1 VVRWRPGKLGDTDT
15 GEAARGRIRRNRVRE
30 YQQFIG
36 GQWTGSD
43 RLFDDLDP
51 YRGTVMARVMAGT
64 RADAARAVDAA
75 AAAFPGWAELPPAE
89 RQALFL
95 RAADIVERRRD
106 EITALLATETGC
118 AGGFAGFQVLTA
130 TRLLRQAAN
139 WGYLPIGEVIRSDT
153 PGTFALALRKP
164 LGVVAGIS
172 PWNGAHVLAW
182 RTVVNP
188 LAFGNTVVLKP
199 SEEAPVSAGL
209 VVAEIMAEAGFPAG
223 TINVITHAPGEA
235 APVAEEFFDRPE
247 VRCINF
253 TGSSATG
260 RILAERAGRALK
272 RCVLELGGYNPLI
285 VLADADLD
293 YAVEAAAFAAFFH
306 SGQICMN
313 ARKVLVER
321 PVYDAF
327 ISRLVARAESLSLGD
342 PAVAG
347 TVIGPLINSAARQRV
362 AREVAEAVAAGAKI
376 LTGGSAD
383 GPCYRPTV
391 LADVP
396 PGARIHS
403 EETFGPVLVAQP
415 VADADEAVAIA
426 NATRYG
432 LSAGLIT
439 SDTQHGFA
447 LARRIDAGV
456 VHVND
461 QTIAD
466 EPQLP
471 LGGVKDSGWGRSGP
485 QSMTDFTELQWI
497 TTRDGVGAYPI

>member
-1 VVRWRPGKLGDTDT
+1 
-15 GEAARGRIRRNRVRE
+15 VRE
-30 YQQFIG
+30 YQQYIG
-36 GQWTGSD
+36 GQWAAAAE
-43 RLFDDLDP
+43 LFDDLDP
-51 YRGTVMARVMAGT
+51 YRGTVMARVAAGT

-75 AAAFPGWAELPPAE
+75 AAAFPAWSAMPPAAK
-89 RQALFL
+89 QTLFL
-95 RAADIVERRRD
+95 KAADIVERRAA
-106 EITALLATETGC
+106 EITALLAVETGC
-118 AGGFAGFQVLTA
+118 AGGFAGFQILTA
-130 TRLLRQAAN
+130 TRLLRQASN
-139 WGYLPIGEVIRSDT
+139 WGYLPAGEVIRSDI
-153 PGTFALALRKP
+153 PDTFALALRRP

-209 VVAEIMAEAGFPAG
+209 LVAEILAEAGFPAG
-223 TINVITHAPGEA
+223 VLNVVTHAPGA
-235 APVAEEFFDRPE
+235 AVPIADEFFERPE

-260 RILAERAGRALK
+260 RLLAERAGRALK

-313 ARKVLVER
+313 ARKVLVEQ
-321 PVYDAF
+321 PVYDTF
-327 ISRLVARAESLSLGD
+327 IERLTARARTLPAGD
-342 PAVAG
+342 PAAAG
-347 TVIGPLINSAARQRV
+347 TVIGPLITPAALDRV
-362 AREVAEAVAAGAKI
+362 SREVDEAVAAGATV
-376 LTGGSAD
+376 LTGGAAD
-383 GPCYRPTV
+383 GPCYQPTI

-403 EETFGPVLVAQP
+403 EETFGPVLVAQA
-415 VADADEAVAIA
+415 VADADEAVAVA

-432 LSAGLIT
+432 LSAGLLT
-439 SDTQHGFA
+439 ADRQRGFA

-485 QSMTDFTELQWI
+485 HSMADFTELQWI
-497 TTRDGVGAYPI
+497 TTRDAAGHYPI

>member
-1 VVRWRPGKLGDTDT
+1 MQ
-15 GEAARGRIRRNRVRE
+15 E
-30 YQQFIG
+30 YRQYIG
-36 GQWTGSD
+36 GEWVSAEK
-43 RLFDDLDP
+43 LFDDFDP
-51 YRGTVMARVMAGT
+51 YRGTVVARVPAGT

-75 AAAFPGWAELPPAE
+75 QAAFPAWADLPPAE
-89 RQALFL
+89 KQALFL
-95 RAADIVERRRD
+95 RAADIVERRAD
-106 EITALLATETGC
+106 EIKKLLATETGC

-130 TRLLRQAAN
+130 TRLLRQASN
-139 WGYLPIGEVIRSDT
+139 WGYLPVGEVIRSDL
-153 PGTFALALRKP
+153 PGTFALALRRP

-188 LAFGNTVVLKP
+188 VAFGNTVVLKP
-199 SEEAPVSAGL
+199 SEEAPISAGL
-209 VVAEIMAEAGFPAG
+209 LIPEIMAEAGFPDG
-223 TINVITHAPGEA
+223 VINVVTHAPGEA
-235 APVAEEFFDRPE
+235 VPIADEFFERPE

-293 YAVEAAAFAAFFH
+293 YAVEATAFAAFFH
-306 SGQICMN
+306 QGQICMN
-313 ARKVLVER
+313 ARKILVER
-321 PVYDAF
+321 PVYDTF
-327 ISRLVARAESLSLGD
+327 VERLVARAEALPIGD
-342 PAVAG
+342 PSTPG
-347 TVIGPLINSAARQRV
+347 TIIGPLINATAVDRV
-362 AREVAEAVAAGAKI
+362 AQEVSEAVAAGATV
-376 LTGGSAD
+376 LTGGHAD
-383 GPCYRPTV
+383 GPCYQPTV

-396 PGARIHS
+396 AGARIHE

-415 VADADEAVAIA
+415 VDNAEEAVAVA

-439 SDTQHGFA
+439 GDNQRGFN
-447 LARRIDAGV
+447 LARRIDSGV

-485 QSMTDFTELQWI
+485 GSMQDFTEVQWI
-497 TTRDGVGAYPI
+497 TTREGTGHYPI

>member
-1 VVRWRPGKLGDTDT
+1 
-15 GEAARGRIRRNRVRE
+15 VRE
-30 YQQFIG
+30 YQQYVG
-36 GQWTGSD
+36 GQWTTPD

-51 YRGTVMARVMAGT
+51 YRGTVMARVAAGT

-75 AAAFPGWAELPPAE
+75 AAAFPGWAELPPA
-89 RQALFL
+89 QKQVLFL
-95 RAADIVERRRD
+95 RAADIVERR
-106 EITALLATETGC
+106 EKQITALLAAETGC

-130 TRLLRQAAN
+130 TRLLRQASN
-139 WGYLPIGEVIRSDT
+139 WGYLPAGEVIRSDT
-153 PGTFALALRKP
+153 PGTFAMALRRP

-209 VVAEIMAEAGFPAG
+209 LVAEIMADAGFPPG
-223 TINVITHAPGEA
+223 VINVITHAPGEA
-235 APVAEEFFDRPE
+235 VPIADEFFARAE

-260 RILAERAGRALK
+260 RVLAERAGRALK

-313 ARKVLVER
+313 ARKILIER
-321 PVYDAF
+321 PVYDTF
-327 ISRLVARAESLSLGD
+327 IDRLVARAQALPAGD
-342 PAVAG
+342 PAEPG
-347 TVIGPLINSAARQRV
+347 TIIGPLITPAALDRV
-362 AREVAEAVAAGAKI
+362 ARDVDDAVAAGASVLSGGTAAGPCYLPTI
-376 LTGGSAD
+376 LTG
-383 GPCYRPTV
+383 
-391 LADVP
+391 VP
-396 PGARIHS
+396 DGARIHS

-426 NATRYG
+426 NSTRYG

-439 SDTQHGFA
+439 RDNQRGFA

-485 QSMTDFTELQWI
+485 HSMADFTELQWI
-497 TTRDGVGAYPI
+497 TTRDGGGAYPI

>member
-1 VVRWRPGKLGDTDT
+1 MQ
-15 GEAARGRIRRNRVRE
+15 E
-30 YQQFIG
+30 YRQYIG
-36 GQWTGSD
+36 GEWVSAEK
-43 RLFDDLDP
+43 LFDDFDP
-51 YRGTVMARVMAGT
+51 YRGTVVARVPAGT

-75 AAAFPGWAELPPAE
+75 QAAFPAWADLPPAE
-89 RQALFL
+89 KQALFL
-95 RAADIVERRRD
+95 RAADIVERRAD
-106 EITALLATETGC
+106 EIKQLLAAETGC

-130 TRLLRQAAN
+130 TRLLRQASN
-139 WGYLPIGEVIRSDT
+139 WGYLPVGEVIRSDM
-153 PGTFALALRKP
+153 PGTFAMALRRP

-188 LAFGNTVVLKP
+188 VAFGNTVVLKP

-209 VVAEIMAEAGFPAG
+209 LIPEIMAEAGFPDG
-223 TINVITHAPGEA
+223 VINVVTHAPGEA
-235 APVAEEFFDRPE
+235 VPIADEFFERPE

-293 YAVEAAAFAAFFH
+293 YAVEATAFAAFFH

-321 PVYDAF
+321 PVYDTF
-327 ISRLVARAESLSLGD
+327 VERLVARAKSLPIGD
-342 PAVAG
+342 PATPG
-347 TVIGPLINSAARQRV
+347 TIIGPLINATAVDRV
-362 AREVAEAVAAGAKI
+362 AQEVNEAVAAGATV
-376 LTGGSAD
+376 LTGGQAD
-383 GPCYRPTV
+383 GPCYQPTV

-396 PGARIHS
+396 AGARIHE

-415 VADADEAVAIA
+415 VETAEEAVAVA

-439 SDTQHGFA
+439 GDNQRGFN
-447 LARRIDAGV
+447 LARQIDSGV

-471 LGGVKDSGWGRSGP
+471 LGGTKDSGWGRSGP
-485 QSMTDFTELQWI
+485 GSIEDFTEVQWI
-497 TTRDGVGAYPI
+497 TTRDGTGHYPI

>member
-1 VVRWRPGKLGDTDT
+1 M
-15 GEAARGRIRRNRVRE
+15 RE
-30 YQQFIG
+30 YQQYIAG
-36 GQWTGSD
+36 EWVGSG

-51 YRGTVMARVMAGT
+51 YRGTVMARIPAGS

-75 AAAFPGWAELPPAE
+75 AEAFPAWADLPPAE
-89 RQALFL
+89 KQAMFL

-106 EITALLATETGC
+106 EIIALLASETGC

-130 TRLLRQAAN
+130 ARLLRQAAN
-139 WGYLPIGEVIRSDT
+139 WGYLPIGEVIRSDA

-182 RTVVNP
+182 RTLVNP

-209 VVAEIMAEAGFPAG
+209 LLPEILAEAGFPAG
-223 TINVITHAPGEA
+223 VVNVVTHAPGEA
-235 APVAEEFFDRPE
+235 APIAEEFFDRPE

-260 RILAERAGRALK
+260 RLLAERAGRHLK

-293 YAVEAAAFAAFFH
+293 YAVEATAFAAFFH
-306 SGQICMN
+306 QGQICMN
-313 ARKVLVER
+313 ARKVLVEQ
-321 PVYDAF
+321 PLYETF
-327 ISRLVARAESLSLGD
+327 IDRLVARTASLPVGD
-342 PAVAG
+342 PAIAG
-347 TVIGPLINSAARQRV
+347 TVIGPLITPAARDRV
-362 AREVAEAVAAGAKI
+362 AREVNEAVAAGGRI
-376 LTGGSAD
+376 LAGGGAD
-383 GPCYRPTV
+383 GPCYRPTI

-415 VADADEAVAIA
+415 VAHADEAVTIA
-426 NATRYG
+426 NSTRYG

-439 SDTQHGFA
+439 GDNQRGFA
-447 LARRIDAGV
+447 LARRIDAGA

-461 QTIAD
+461 QTVAD

-471 LGGVKDSGWGRSGP
+471 LGGTKDSGWGRSGP
-485 QSMTDFTELQWI
+485 QSMADFTEVQWI
-497 TTRDGVGAYPI
+497 TTRDGSGHFPI

>member
-1 VVRWRPGKLGDTDT
+1 VR
-15 GEAARGRIRRNRVRE
+15 A
-30 YQQFIG
+30 YQQYIG
-36 GQWTGSD
+36 GEWISSGQM
-43 RLFDDLDP
+43 FDDLDP
-51 YRGTVMARVMAGT
+51 YHGTVMACVPAAT
-64 RADAARAVDAA
+64 REDAARAVDAA
-75 AAAFPGWAELPPAE
+75 AMAFPSWADLPPAE
-89 RQALFL
+89 KQALFL
-95 RAADIVERRRD
+95 RAADIVERRSG

-118 AGGFAGFQVLTA
+118 AAAFAGFQVLTA

-139 WGYLPIGEVIRSDT
+139 WGYLPAGEVIRSDT
-153 PGTFALALRKP
+153 PGTFALALRRP
-164 LGVVAGIS
+164 FGVVAGIS

-209 VVAEIMAEAGFPAG
+209 LVAEIMAEAGFPPG
-223 TINVITHAPGEA
+223 VINVITHAPGEA
-235 APVAEEFFDRPE
+235 VPVADEFFSRPE

-293 YAVEAAAFAAFFH
+293 YAVEATAFAAFFH

-313 ARKVLVER
+313 ARKVLIER

-327 ISRLVARAESLSLGD
+327 ISRLTARARALPAGD
-342 PAVAG
+342 PAAPE
-347 TVIGPLINSAARQRV
+347 TTIGPLITPAALARV
-362 AREVAEAVAAGAKI
+362 ARDVDEAVAAGATV
-376 LTGGSAD
+376 LAGGTAD
-383 GPCYRPTV
+383 GPCYRPTI
-391 LADVP
+391 LAYVP
-396 PGARIHS
+396 AGARIHA

-415 VADADEAVAIA
+415 VRDADEAVAIA
-426 NATRYG
+426 NSTRYG

-439 SDTQHGFA
+439 GDNQRGFA

-497 TTRDGVGAYPI
+497 TTRDGTGTYPI

>member
-1 VVRWRPGKLGDTDT
+1 M
-15 GEAARGRIRRNRVRE
+15 
-30 YQQFIG
+30 
-36 GQWTGSD
+36 
-43 RLFDDLDP
+43 FDDLDP
-51 YRGTVMARVMAGT
+51 YRGTVMARVPAGT
-64 RADAARAVDAA
+64 RADAAA
-75 AAAFPGWAELPPAE
+75 
-89 RQALFL
+89 
-95 RAADIVERRRD
+95 
-106 EITALLATETGC
+106 
-118 AGGFAGFQVLTA
+118 FAGFQVLTA

-139 WGYLPIGEVIRSDT
+139 WGYLPAGEVIRSDM
-153 PGTFALALRKP
+153 PGTFALALRRP

-188 LAFGNTVVLKP
+188 VAFGNTVVLKP

-209 VVAEIMAEAGFPAG
+209 LVAEIMAEAGFPPG
-223 TINVITHAPGEA
+223 VINVITHAPGEA
-235 APVAEEFFDRPE
+235 TPVADEFFSRPE

-285 VLADADLD
+285 VLSDADLD
-293 YAVEAAAFAAFFH
+293 YAVEATAFAAFFH

-327 ISRLVARAESLSLGD
+327 ITRLTARAQALPAGD
-342 PAVAG
+342 PANPG
-347 TVIGPLINSAARQRV
+347 TVIGPLITPASLARV
-362 AREVAEAVAAGAKI
+362 ASDVDEAVAVGAKV

-383 GPCYRPTV
+383 GPCYQPTI

-396 PGARIHS
+396 DGARIHS
-403 EETFGPVLVAQP
+403 EETFGPVLVAQA
-415 VADADEAVAIA
+415 VQDAEEAVAIA
-426 NATRYG
+426 NSTRYG

-439 SDTQHGFA
+439 SDNQRGFA

-485 QSMTDFTELQWI
+485 QSMADFTELQWI
-497 TTRDGVGAYPI
+497 TTRDGTGSYPI

>member
-1 VVRWRPGKLGDTDT
+1 VQ
-15 GEAARGRIRRNRVRE
+15 E
-30 YQQFIG
+30 YRQYIG
-36 GQWTGSD
+36 GEWVSAEK
-43 RLFDDLDP
+43 LFDDLDP
-51 YRGTVMARVMAGT
+51 YRGTVVARIPAGT

-75 AAAFPGWAELPPAE
+75 QAAFPAWADLPPAE
-89 RQALFL
+89 KQALFL
-95 RAADIVERRRD
+95 RAADIVERRAD
-106 EITALLATETGC
+106 EIKKLLAAETGC

-130 TRLLRQAAN
+130 TRLLRQASN
-139 WGYLPIGEVIRSDT
+139 WGYLPVGEVIRSDM
-153 PGTFALALRKP
+153 PGTFAMALRRP

-188 LAFGNTVVLKP
+188 VAFGNTVVLKP
-199 SEEAPVSAGL
+199 SEEAPVTAGL
-209 VVAEIMAEAGFPAG
+209 LIPEIMEEAGFPAG
-223 TINVITHAPGEA
+223 VINVVTHAPGEA
-235 APVAEEFFDRPE
+235 VPIADEFFERPE

-260 RILAERAGRALK
+260 RILAERAGRHLK

-293 YAVEAAAFAAFFH
+293 YAVEATAFAAFFH
-306 SGQICMN
+306 QGQICMN

-321 PVYDAF
+321 PVYDTF
-327 ISRLVARAESLSLGD
+327 VERLVARAKSLPIGD
-342 PAVAG
+342 PATPG
-347 TVIGPLINSAARQRV
+347 TIIGPLINATAVDRV
-362 AREVAEAVAAGAKI
+362 TQEVSDAVAAGATV
-376 LTGGSAD
+376 LTGGQAD
-383 GPCYRPTV
+383 GPCYQPTV

-396 PGARIHS
+396 AGARIHE

-415 VADADEAVAIA
+415 VETAEEAVAVA

-439 SDTQHGFA
+439 GDNQRGFN
-447 LARRIDAGV
+447 LARQIDSGV

-461 QTIAD
+461 QTVAD

-471 LGGVKDSGWGRSGP
+471 LGGTKDSGWGRSGP
-485 QSMTDFTELQWI
+485 GSMQDFTEVQWI
-497 TTRDGVGAYPI
+497 TTRDGTGHYPI